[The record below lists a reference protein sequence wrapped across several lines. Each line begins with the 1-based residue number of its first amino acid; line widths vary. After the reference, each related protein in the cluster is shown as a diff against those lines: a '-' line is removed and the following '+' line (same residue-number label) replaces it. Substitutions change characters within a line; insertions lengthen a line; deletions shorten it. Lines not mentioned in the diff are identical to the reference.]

1 MLEPS
6 QTCLNQR
13 AESPLTLLSR
23 PSSAPTEDGRER
35 RFPLISQN
43 SQRESREP
51 IKSITALPETPINE
65 CENKIKNSCNNRTT

>member
-13 AESPLTLLSR
+13 AKSPLTLLI
-23 PSSAPTEDGRER
+23 APTEDGHER

-51 IKSITALPETPINE
+51 IKSIKSITALPGTPINE